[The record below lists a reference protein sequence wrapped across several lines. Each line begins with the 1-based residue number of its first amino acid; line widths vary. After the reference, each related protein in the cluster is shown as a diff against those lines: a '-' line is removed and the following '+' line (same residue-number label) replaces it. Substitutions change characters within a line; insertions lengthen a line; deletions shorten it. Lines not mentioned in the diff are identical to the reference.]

1 MKLFCE
7 VNHIDEILV
16 KCLII
21 QILKTL
27 NGVYKIN
34 YYLLTQRAINYLFNI
49 KNIVI
54 VKGKSLM

>member
-16 KCLII
+16 KCLIF

-27 NGVYKIN
+27 NNVYKIN
-34 YYLLTQRAINYLFNI
+34 NYLLILKEI
-49 KNIVI
+49 
-54 VKGKSLM
+54 

>member
-16 KCLII
+16 KCLIF

-27 NGVYKIN
+27 NGVCKIN
-34 YYLLTQRAINYLFNI
+34 YYLLTQRDINYLFNI

-54 VKGKSLM
+54 C

>member
-27 NGVYKIN
+27 NNVYKIN
-34 YYLLTQRAINYLFNI
+34 NYLLILKEI
-49 KNIVI
+49 
-54 VKGKSLM
+54 